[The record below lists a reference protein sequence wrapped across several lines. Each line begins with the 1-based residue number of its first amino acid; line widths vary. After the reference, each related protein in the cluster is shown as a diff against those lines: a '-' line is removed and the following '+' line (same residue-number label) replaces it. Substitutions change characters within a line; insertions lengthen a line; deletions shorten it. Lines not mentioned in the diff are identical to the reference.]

1 VKKFFWFSKLDL
13 ASNIGPRGYSAEVTI
28 ETVTR
33 MLRLT
38 HGITLFMPLLAVPS
52 AWVFWDVVPRPWI
65 MFLLAAGIVIPVA
78 QFMMA
83 RQFLAY
89 PSDLRRAVFFG
100 RLTTI
105 TAIASGFGW
114 GLAGLAL
121 PYTQTPGQ
129 QLIILGL
136 VIGIPAGSIFGS
148 AHWPAT
154 QYANSGLAV
163 GMTAIGLLFHGSP
176 GSIGMAVA
184 LMVYLP
190 IVWVQTELGHRSAID
205 SIHLRFENLDLVRR
219 LETEKNLAEQ
229 ANAAKSKF
237 LAAASHD
244 LRQPLHS
251 LGLFVTTLNQRLKR
265 SDLQPLLGNIDSS
278 VVALHGLLNALLDIS
293 RLDAGAV
300 EPDIRDVNLTA
311 MLVRLSDEYG
321 PEARNKGLNWRWN
334 CPELAVR
341 SDPPLLETILRNLIS
356 NALRYTE
363 HGEVSVECI
372 GSANVVSIAIR
383 DSGMGI
389 DLQHQKEIFREFF
402 QLHNP
407 ERDRAKGLGLG
418 LAIVDRLV
426 KLLGHQLEL
435 RSRPSEG
442 TTFKLILLAGDR
454 DGIAPDPT
462 PSEDTGESALRVLVI
477 DDEASVRDAMGVLL
491 GDWGHEVIEAGS
503 LEEAQ
508 HALERAPDVIVT
520 DYRLRD
526 EQTGVAAIQAI
537 EARFGVRI
545 PALIVTG
552 DTHPDRIAQ
561 ARSSGYALLHKP
573 VAPAKL
579 RAFIRSARSR

>member
-1 VKKFFWFSKLDL
+1 
-13 ASNIGPRGYSAEVTI
+13 
-28 ETVTR
+28 
-33 MLRLT
+33 
-38 HGITLFMPLLAVPS
+38 MPLLAVP
-52 AWVFWDVVPRPWI
+52 AALVFWDAVPRLWI
-65 MFLLAAGIVIPVA
+65 VTLLACGIGIPIA
-78 QFMMA
+78 QFLMA
-83 RQFLAY
+83 RRFLAH

-100 RLTTI
+100 RLTTVI
-105 TAIASGFGW
+105 AIGSGLGW

-121 PYTQTPGQ
+121 PYAQSPGQ
-129 QLIILGL
+129 QLLILGL
-136 VIGIPAGSIFGS
+136 VIGIPAGSIFGC

-154 QYANSGLAV
+154 QYVSSGSAI
-163 GMTAIGLLFHGSP
+163 GMTAAGLLIHGLP
-176 GSIGMAVA
+176 ENIGMAAA
-184 LMVYLP
+184 LLVYLP
-190 IVWVQTELGHRSAID
+190 IVWVQTELAHRAAID
-205 SIHLRFENLDLVRR
+205 SIRLRFENLDLVRL
-219 LETEKNLAEQ
+219 LEVEKNLAEQ

-265 SDLQPLLGNIDSS
+265 PDLQPLLGNIDSS

-293 RLDAGAV
+293 RLDAGAI
-300 EPDIRDVNLTA
+300 EADIHDVHLTA
-311 MLVRLSDEYG
+311 MLVRLGNEYE
-321 PEARNKGLNWRWN
+321 PQARNKGLNWRLS
-334 CPELAVR
+334 CPALAVR
-341 SDPPLLETILRNLIS
+341 SDPALLETILRNLIS

-363 HGEVSVECI
+363 HGEVSVECAN
-372 GSANVVSIAIR
+372 SANAVSVVIR
-383 DSGMGI
+383 DSGVGI
-389 DLQHQKEIFREFF
+389 DPRNQKDIFREFF

-426 KLLGHQLEL
+426 KLLGHQLQL
-435 RSRPSEG
+435 TSRPGEG
-442 TTFKLILLAGDR
+442 TTFTLILPAGDLAAV
-454 DGIAPDPT
+454 APEPT
-462 PSEDTGESALRVLVI
+462 PSEDAGESALRVLVI

-491 GDWGHEVIEAGS
+491 GDWGHDVIEASS
-503 LEEAQ
+503 LDEAQ
-508 HALERAPDVIVT
+508 HVLERAPDAIVT

-573 VAPAKL
+573 VAAAKL